1 MPREMEDSEGVRW
14 SCAQAYAG
22 LSETGAGDEEAARV
36 EGSDRLRVVRT
47 PSGGSRS
54 VELELAGGWDES
66 LSDEE
71 LLREIRSRQ
80 P

>member
-1 MPREMEDSEGVRW
+1 MPREIEDAQGVRW

-22 LSETGAGDEEAARV
+22 LTESGTGDDEAARV
-36 EGSDRLRVVRT
+36 EGTERFRVVCT

-71 LLREIRSRQ
+71 LLREIRSQ
-80 P
+80 QS